1 MVGLNELLLMV
12 LLRRQPVRQHHLFKT
27 VALLEEEVRHV
38 LIRRIMLEIHQ
49 VELPFLDR
57 MILFV
62 ICIRVD
68 QDLTLLTLHPGEPL
82 LVIQYQDAVVMR
94 RLKEFV
100 LALLLHL
107 HR

>member
-1 MVGLNELLLMV
+1 
-12 LLRRQPVRQHHLFKT
+12 
-27 VALLEEEVRHV
+27 
-38 LIRRIMLEIHQ
+38 MLEIHE

-82 LVIQYQDAVVMR
+82 LVIQHQDAMLMR

-100 LALLLHL
+100 LAMLLHL
-107 HR
+107 HRCFTLVHPLASSVIDSPV